1 MAKVTLLHLTDCEQ
15 SVKTHVCGRQFKK
28 VKTNTV
34 LTLCGKKAENT
45 RWYCLT
51 WVEKE
56 CKEKEKPSQNVEA
69 DPSKGLVNVLKKM
82 YKDGDDAMKHTINK
96 P

>member
-1 MAKVTLLHLTDCEQ
+1 M
-15 SVKTHVCGRQFKK
+15 SVEGSSKKSRRIQFWHY
-28 VKTNTV
+28 VE
-34 LTLCGKKAENT
+34 KKAENT